1 MLKHVFD
8 TPAHHTPR
16 PPHSI
21 IRHIM
26 KNSKSLLLFVAL
38 ACFALLG
45 AALYLQLVEH
55 MLPCPLCIIQR
66 YAFALVGLLCLLA
79 ALLPMGPGKVAAGL
93 AGLIALAG
101 VGTAGW
107 HIWVQAHPGVSCGI
121 DPLETALNTIPT
133 ATLLPILF
141 KADGLCAT
149 PYAPILGLSIP
160 QWSLLWFVLF
170 VVVLARVVIKGN
182 R

>member
-1 MLKHVFD
+1 
-8 TPAHHTPR
+8 
-16 PPHSI
+16 
-21 IRHIM
+21 M

-38 ACFALLG
+38 ICFALLG
-45 AALYLQLVEH
+45 AGLYLQLVEQ

-66 YAFALVGLLCLLA
+66 YAFALVGLLCLLG
-79 ALLPMGPGKVAAGL
+79 ALLPRASGKVAAAL
-93 AGLIALAG
+93 AALTALAG

-107 HIWVQAHPGVSCGI
+107 HLWVQAHPGVSCGI

-133 ATLLPILF
+133 ATLLPVLF

-160 QWSLLWFVLF
+160 QWSLLWFALF
-170 VVVLARVVIKGN
+170 VIVLARLIFK
-182 R
+182 RDR